1 MYRITYDVNLL
12 VFSSSSPSLSLSL
25 THTHTH
31 TVVQAFQSYI
41 DPEIEPTSSGGDGE
55 DVALPLEENVLTC
68 NLGVPIIVVCT
79 KVI

>member
-1 MYRITYDVNLL
+1 MYCITCDANLL
-12 VFSSSSPSLSLSL
+12 VSLSLSL
-25 THTHTH
+25 SLSLLTHTH

-68 NLGVPIIVVCT
+68 NLGVPVVVVCT
-79 KVI
+79 KVL